1 MHSTTL
7 FLAQQF
13 PSLRVAAC
21 LVVLSGA
28 VALFHAS
35 HRRPLPPRPIST
47 ALSVRREARLTL
59 SGAGR
64 SLFGRRATA
73 GFTLPELIGSII
85 VIGVIAAVSAV
96 QVLNANAQARE
107 FAKYSTAQSLNRISV
122 SAIVGGANVGAG
134 ATNNIDTTTNLTA
147 IAKLNAGFTVGGITY
162 AASPTVKTP
171 ASYPFNGSPTATS
184 VVFTYTTG
192 AAALP

>member
-1 MHSTTL
+1 
-7 FLAQQF
+7 
-13 PSLRVAAC
+13 
-21 LVVLSGA
+21 VLSW
-28 VALFHAS
+28 
-35 HRRPLPPRPIST
+35 RTPIQFT
-47 ALSVRREARLTL
+47 ALTGARSL
-59 SGAGR
+59 SGLSGGSPKASR
-64 SLFGRRATA
+64 SSA

-96 QVLNANAQARE
+96 QVLNVNAQARE
-107 FAKYSTAQSLNRISV
+107 FAKYSVGQALNRISV

-162 AASPTVKTP
+162 VMNPNVKTP

-192 AAALP
+192 GGALP